1 MRGIMILTK
10 EQFISSLK
18 HEVHI
23 LSHLAGKIDKSK
35 LDYRPTPRQRSI
47 LELLQYLAI
56 MAPAQIAAIKGGDFS
71 RSAMISL
78 WRPAETAAK
87 SMNFEQAV
95 AAIQKQSAQFDQI
108 FSDWAEADFHSEVD
122 MFGQKSTRG
131 ELLVNLVLS
140 GFAAYR
146 MQLFCYLK
154 SCGREELNTVDLW
167 MGKDAA
173 AFTAS

>member
-1 MRGIMILTK
+1 MVLSK
-10 EQFISSLK
+10 EELVASLK
-18 HEVHI
+18 NEVRI
-23 LSHLAGKIDKSK
+23 LLHLAGKIDKSK

-47 LELLQYLAI
+47 LELVQYLAI

-71 RSAMISL
+71 RPAMISV

-95 AAIQKQSAQFDQI
+95 AAIQQQSAQFDQI
-108 FSDWAEADFHSEVD
+108 FSDWSETDLRSQVD
-122 MFGQKSTRG
+122 MFGHKSTRG

-154 SCGREELNTVDLW
+154 SCGREELNTVNLW
-167 MGKDAA
+167 MGTDA